1 MTEIFE
7 YEFIRNAIFAS
18 ILASIACGIV
28 GSFIVVKK
36 LTFISG
42 GIAHTAYGGVGLGYL
57 LGINPLFGAIFFSLI
72 ASTSISIMRSKKNQS
87 EDTLI
92 GIMWA
97 LGMALGIIFI
107 SLSPG
112 YAPDL
117 MSYLFGNILAV
128 SLLEI
133 YLMII
138 LNIIIVTVVM
148 INFKKLQ
155 AVTFDEEYSR
165 AMGINVDRYY
175 FILYLLIALTV
186 VLLIKVVGIILVIAL
201 LSIPASISLN
211 FTKSIGR
218 MITNAIFIGVGMM
231 LLGLFLSYYLNL
243 PSGSVIII
251 VSSIAYMLIY
261 FYKSIGKR
269 REK

>member
-18 ILASIACGIV
+18 ILASVACGIV

-138 LNIIIVTVVM
+138 LNIIIVAVVM

-186 VLLIKVVGIILVIAL
+186 VLLIKVAGIILVIAL

>member
-28 GSFIVVKK
+28 GSFIVVKR

-72 ASTSISIMRSKKNQS
+72 ASTGISVMRSKKNQS

-138 LNIIIVTVVM
+138 LNIIIVAVVM
-148 INFKKLQ
+148 INFKKLK
-155 AVTFDEEYSR
+155 AITFDEEYSR
-165 AMGINVDRYY
+165 AIGINVDKYY

-186 VLLIKVVGIILVIAL
+186 VLLIKVAGIILVIAL

-218 MITNAIFIGVGMM
+218 MITNAIFIGVGLM

-251 VSSIAYMLIY
+251 VSSIAYLLIY
-261 FYKSIGKR
+261 FYKSIEKR